1 LFLLALETNPDSIE
15 VAEATIAH
23 FQRGGEFAP
32 LLDALSKAI
41 TTASDPAQKATLAMR
56 AAELCEP
63 LRDERPR
70 VITLLSHA
78 LEHDPQHPQLLF
90 SASKAYQKQGAYR
103 EAANALEVIATS
115 KDSRAATETKAQ
127 ARRLLAELFTGPL
140 NDRPRAIAELRQV
153 RQLAPA
159 DTDSQRALVELLLP
173 ANAKEA
179 EEICVAMVSSASIPA
194 QLFAC
199 QKLAQLRLSHDD
211 RPGAETY
218 LCQAVMLDPAT
229 DHEPF
234 QMLERH
240 YTRFGGDAG
249 LAAVLQELSKK
260 RVVPGWLAK
269 LGVCETQRLGRI
281 AEGLAHLRSAF
292 EYASDDMTIAVAYL
306 EALLAAGGN
315 QDAGQI
321 VGNLLPRYPS
331 HLPLLE
337 VAERNYLALGF
348 REDAQVVSELSAFL
362 SQHQIKIDAFRSAHP
377 PVLGALPG
385 EVEHIRNALIPA
397 ALTILP
403 HHQILAALSDQLAKV
418 FPPSLE
424 SYGLTSRDRIAPR
437 AQNPNRAWLDK
448 ALSLLGCEA
457 DLYFYRGT
465 DTRVII
471 ENSAPPAILLPESTL
486 QMIAAERLYLLARG
500 VAKIALGAQLTDKF
514 APHDLT
520 MLTYA
525 GVWSVGHHAILPSNG
540 ANIGYAIAD
549 PDDVSKRIARVL
561 SRKARK
567 MIEDVAPS
575 FAGWDVREYLT
586 TVERTID
593 RIAFA
598 LTGNLAVSI
607 DYVRKPLGAL
617 TASQL
622 MTPENPVGD
631 LIRFALMPS
640 TSGLRRRIA
649 AGQ

>member
-1 LFLLALETNPDSIE
+1 
-15 VAEATIAH
+15 
-23 FQRGGEFAP
+23 
-32 LLDALSKAI
+32 
-41 TTASDPAQKATLAMR
+41 MR

-63 LRDERPR
+63 LREETPR
-70 VITLLSHA
+70 VINLLSHA

-90 SASKAYQKQGAYR
+90 SASKAFQKQGAFR
-103 EAANALEVIATS
+103 EAANALEVIANS

-127 ARRLLAELFTGPL
+127 SHRLLADLFTGPL
-140 NDRPRAIAELRQV
+140 NDRQRAIAELRQV

-159 DTDSQRALVELLLP
+159 DIDSQRALVDLLLP
-173 ANAKEA
+173 QNAKEA
-179 EEICVAMVSSASIPA
+179 EEICIAMVSSPSMPA

-199 QKLAQLRLSHDD
+199 QKLSQLRLAQDD
-211 RPGAETY
+211 RAGAETY
-218 LCQAVMLDPAT
+218 MRQAVLLDPAT

-234 QMLERH
+234 QVLERH
-240 YTRFGGDAG
+240 FTRFGGDAG
-249 LAAVLQELSKK
+249 FVAVLGELSQK

-269 LGVCETQRLGRI
+269 MGVCETQRLGRI

-321 VGNLLPRYPS
+321 LGNLMPRYPG

-337 VAERNYLALGF
+337 VAERNYMALGF
-348 REDAQVVSELSAFL
+348 REDAQVVAELSAFL

-377 PVLGALPG
+377 PALSLVPG
-385 EVEHIRNALIPA
+385 EVEHLRNALIPA

-403 HHQILAALSDQLAKV
+403 HHQILAALSDQLSKV
-418 FPPSLE
+418 FPPSLD

-448 ALSLLGCEA
+448 ALSVFGCEA

-465 DTRVII
+465 EARVIV
-471 ENSAPPAILLPESTL
+471 ENSVPPAILLPESAL
-486 QMIAAERLYLLARG
+486 QMIPAERLYLLARG
-500 VAKIALGAQLTDKF
+500 VAKIALSAQLTDKF

-525 GVWSVGHHAILPSNG
+525 GLWSVGHHAILPANG
-540 ANIGYAIAD
+540 TNAGYAIAD
-549 PDDVSKRIARVL
+549 PEEVSKRIARVL
-561 SRKARK
+561 SRKAKK

-575 FAGWDVREYLT
+575 FAGWDPREYLT
-586 TVERTID
+586 IVERAID
-593 RIAFA
+593 RIAFV

-607 DYVRKPLGAL
+607 DYIRKPQSGLS
-617 TASQL
+617 SQQL
-622 MTPENPVGD
+622 LAPENPVGE
-631 LIRFALMPS
+631 LVRFALLPS

-649 AGQ
+649 TIQ